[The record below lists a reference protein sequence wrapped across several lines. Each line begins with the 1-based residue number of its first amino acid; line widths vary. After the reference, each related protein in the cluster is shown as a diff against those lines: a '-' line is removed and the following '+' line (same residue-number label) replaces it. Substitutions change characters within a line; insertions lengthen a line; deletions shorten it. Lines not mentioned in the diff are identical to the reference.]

1 MWVTYKI
8 NCVLIMRKLS
18 SSNSQN
24 KLEMIT
30 NCPLTSALTLISGR
44 WKLIILWQLHKE
56 VSRFG
61 ELRRAIPLITEKVL
75 TDQLRELERDGFVQ
89 REVFAQV
96 PLKVEYRLTPLA
108 LSLIP
113 ILEQL
118 FTWGDQHDAIDIVRQ
133 NYFDGPAV
141 KPA

>member
-1 MWVTYKI
+1 
-8 NCVLIMRKLS
+8 MRKLS

-30 NCPLTSALTLISGR
+30 NCPLTSVLTLISGR
-44 WKLIILWQLHKE
+44 WKLIIIWQLNKG

-75 TDQLRELERDGFVQ
+75 TDQLRELEKDGFVE

-96 PLKVEYRLTPLA
+96 PLKVEYRLTVLA
-108 LSLIP
+108 VSLIP

-118 FTWGDQHDAIDIVRQ
+118 FAWGDAHQAVAIVRQ
-133 NYFDGPAV
+133 NYFDMPPV
-141 KPA
+141 QVD